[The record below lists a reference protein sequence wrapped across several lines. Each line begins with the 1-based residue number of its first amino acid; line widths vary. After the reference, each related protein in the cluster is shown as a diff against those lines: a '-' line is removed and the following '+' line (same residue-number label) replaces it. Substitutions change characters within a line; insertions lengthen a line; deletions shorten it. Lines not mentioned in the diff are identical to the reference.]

1 MANETGSAI
10 AGAAVSALGNYAIQA
25 AANKRQFKFQKEA
38 MGLQQQYNKDLWDYQ
53 NAYNTPQQQMAR
65 LKAAGLNP
73 YLIYGSGSANTGNA
87 GAIAPAEVPSREAA
101 RGSVP
106 DFGSRYLDARLRDA
120 QYNATVQNTD
130 NARIKADLMQQ
141 EQALNNLKLMRESLR
156 SKNYEALTQA
166 EKQTA
171 EFVARRSA
179 ELFANEKSKGALLD
193 QMHDQRGKMFGMDV
207 ALKGQKVRDAE
218 LENEFKEVRNNMA
231 QYGIYSSDNYLF
243 RAMVTKARRMGMSVD
258 QMMDY
263 WPKSM
268 KELWQL
274 ISPF

>member
-1 MANETGSAI
+1 
-10 AGAAVSALGNYAIQA
+10 
-25 AANKRQFKFQKEA
+25 
-38 MGLQQQYNKDLWDYQ
+38 
-53 NAYNTPQQQMAR
+53 
-65 LKAAGLNP
+65 
-73 YLIYGSGSANTGNA
+73 
-87 GAIAPAEVPSREAA
+87 
-101 RGSVP
+101 
-106 DFGSRYLDARLRDA
+106 
-120 QYNATVQNTD
+120 
-130 NARIKADLMQQ
+130 
-141 EQALNNLKLMRESLR
+141 MRESLR